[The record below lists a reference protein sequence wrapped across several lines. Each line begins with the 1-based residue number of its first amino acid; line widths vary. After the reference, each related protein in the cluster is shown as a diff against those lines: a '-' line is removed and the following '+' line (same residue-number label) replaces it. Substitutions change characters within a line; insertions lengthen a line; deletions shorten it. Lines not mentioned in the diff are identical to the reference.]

1 VLETF
6 WRLIL
11 SCTVCALLSVASVDA
26 ETISPPS
33 PVTVMPVA
41 PLVSGALPSS
51 TGVFGVAVSSPA
63 ANAAAKADPI
73 GKKIGEL
80 EAAAKPELSG
90 AELVAQINSAVF
102 SNDPMPAGRP
112 NPMMAKLQV
121 MLDRAH
127 AAPGVI
133 DGFQG
138 GNVGKAIAAFQAMR
152 GLPVDGVLSASV
164 WNALEAL
171 DARPP
176 LVSYQITVEDAAG
189 PFVPNMPKDYAEMAK
204 LDRLAYRDAA
214 ELLAARYHM
223 DEGFLRRLNP
233 GVSFEAPGT
242 TVMVA
247 SLGRPAKSR
256 VTRLVADK
264 GNKQLLGYDAAGALV
279 VAYPATIGSD
289 ELPSP
294 SGTHTIAA
302 IAVNPD
308 YWYRPDVNFK
318 QGNNTK
324 PLRLPPGPKNP
335 VGTVWIGLDKPTHGI
350 HGTPQPSKI
359 DKTSSHGCVRLTNW
373 NAEELSKL
381 VQPGVPV
388 EFRDPPSSKTVSR

>member
-1 VLETF
+1 
-6 WRLIL
+6 
-11 SCTVCALLSVASVDA
+11 
-26 ETISPPS
+26 
-33 PVTVMPVA
+33 
-41 PLVSGALPSS
+41 
-51 TGVFGVAVSSPA
+51 
-63 ANAAAKADPI
+63 
-73 GKKIGEL
+73 
-80 EAAAKPELSG
+80 
-90 AELVAQINSAVF
+90 
-102 SNDPMPAGRP
+102 
-112 NPMMAKLQV
+112 
-121 MLDRAH
+121 
-127 AAPGVI
+127 
-133 DGFQG
+133 
-138 GNVGKAIAAFQAMR
+138 
-152 GLPVDGVLSASV
+152 
-164 WNALEAL
+164 
-171 DARPP
+171 
-176 LVSYQITVEDAAG
+176 
-189 PFVPNMPKDYAEMAK
+189 
-204 LDRLAYRDAA
+204 
-214 ELLAARYHM
+214 M
-223 DEGFLRRLNP
+223 DEGFLRRLNA
-233 GVSFEAPGT
+233 GVSFEAPGA

-264 GNKQLLGYDAAGALV
+264 GNKQLIGYDAAGALV

-335 VGTVWIGLDKPTHGI
+335 VGTVWIGLDKPTYGI

-373 NAEELSKL
+373 NAEELPKL